1 LKERRKIGMSTNVG
15 AVDMELVLNSNPFNQ
30 QLKNTTNTVKNSGIE
45 GALGKIGKIAAA
57 AFSVEA
63 IVSFGKECIELGSN
77 LSEVQNV
84 VDVTFGDLNTQ
95 VNEFAQNAIEQFG
108 LGQTVTKKYVG
119 TFGAMSKSFGFSN
132 EEALKMS
139 ETLTGLTGDVASFY
153 NLSSDESYTKL
164 KSVFTGETE
173 SLKDLGVVMT
183 QNALDQYALANGYG
197 KTTSKMSEQEKVA
210 LRYKFVMDKLSIASG
225 DFARTSDSW
234 ANQTRVLSLRFN
246 ELKASLGQ
254 GLINIFTPFIKV
266 INLVIS
272 KLQILANYF
281 KSFTEMIF
289 GNAGGDDSSSSVS
302 NLATEA
308 NNASNA
314 VDGIGESAKKTKKA
328 LQGLRGIDQ
337 INNLTPSKDDSSSGS
352 GASGGIDSA
361 NLLDSTMQK
370 ANTQMGALANKAK
383 ELIEIF
389 KEGFNDAFEN
399 TGFDEII
406 NSCERIKTALIEIF
420 TDSDISEYAN
430 EWIDTVLYNLGR
442 LTGSVASIG
451 VTIADNLLGG
461 IANFLEQNQED
472 IQEHIINMFSRSSAG
487 WDLAGD
493 IFETFADIFAIFR
506 GPEAKQCTA
515 DIIAIFT
522 DGLFE
527 TIEIGGQIGY
537 DILYMITQPFIE
549 NKDLIKESLEGI
561 LQPVSSILGTIKQGI
576 QDTFSKFWEVY
587 DTYIRPAVENIKDGF
602 SSILETCLKVWNENI
617 EPIFDEWAKK
627 FDDLWQQHLQPMV
640 NSFLEFVGKLV
651 NVISE
656 LWNQWLVPIINWIVE
671 NVVPVLQPI
680 IQTLGNLIGDV
691 FGVISSVVGG
701 IFEALGGLIDF
712 IAGVFSGDW
721 SRAWDGIKSIFS
733 GIWNAIKGIF
743 EGVWNAIKD
752 FVTGILDTIKNLFSN
767 IWNGIKEA
775 VSGILNGIKEDIS
788 FKINLIKTV
797 LSNILNSIKDTWG
810 KIWNGLKD
818 SVGNIWNAIKDKVV
832 NGAKGA
838 LQGIKNVFGSI
849 GNWFSSI
856 FGNAWNNV
864 KNIFSAGGKIFD
876 GIKDGIGNAFKSI
889 VNRLISGINRVVSIP
904 FNAINSALRT
914 IRNVRIMDFQ
924 PFSWLST
931 VSVPQIPYLAQG
943 GYVKAN
949 TPQLAMIGDNRH
961 QGEIVAP
968 EDKIHSIVA
977 DELKNFKGTD
987 NSEIVRLLKEILK
1000 YLKNTG
1006 GDIVLSISDI
1016 EIARAVIRGMK
1027 LLQSKT
1033 DKSILDFI

>member
-1 LKERRKIGMSTNVG
+1 MSTNVG

-45 GALGKIGKIAAA
+45 GALGKIGKIAAV
-57 AFSVEA
+57 AFSVKA

-84 VDVTFGDLNTQ
+84 VDVTFGNLNTQ

-254 GLINIFTPFIKV
+254 GLINIFTPVIKV

-472 IQEHIINMFSRSSAG
+472 IQEHIINMFSISSAG

-522 DGLFE
+522 DGLFGI
-527 TIEIGGQIGY
+527 IEIGGQIGY

-617 EPIFDEWAKK
+617 KPILDEWAKK

-680 IQTLGNLIGDV
+680 IQTLGNLISDV

-743 EGVWNAIKD
+743 EGIWNAIKD

-849 GNWFSSI
+849 GSWFSNI
-856 FGNAWNNV
+856 FGTAWNNV

-924 PFSWLST
+924 PFSWLGT
-931 VSVPQIPYLAQG
+931 VNVPQIPYLAQG

>member
-1 LKERRKIGMSTNVG
+1 MSTNVG

-57 AFSVEA
+57 AFSVKA

-77 LSEVQNV
+77 LAEVQNV
-84 VDVTFGDLNTQ
+84 VDVTFGNLNTQ

-254 GLINIFTPFIKV
+254 GLINIFTPVVKV

-472 IQEHIINMFSRSSAG
+472 IQEHIINMFSISSAG

-522 DGLFE
+522 DGLFGI
-527 TIEIGGQIGY
+527 IEIGGQIGY

-617 EPIFDEWAKK
+617 KPILDEWAKK

-743 EGVWNAIKD
+743 EGIWNAIKD

-924 PFSWLST
+924 PFSWLGT
-931 VSVPQIPYLAQG
+931 VNVPQIPYLAQG

-987 NSEIVRLLKEILK
+987 NSVIVNLLKEILK
-1000 YLKNTG
+1000 YLKNAG
-1006 GDIVLSISDI
+1006 GDIVLNISDV
-1016 EIARAVIRGMK
+1016 ELARAVIRGMK

>member
-1 LKERRKIGMSTNVG
+1 MSTNVG

-45 GALGKIGKIAAA
+45 GALGKIGKIAAV
-57 AFSVEA
+57 AFSVKA

-254 GLINIFTPFIKV
+254 GLINIFTPVIKV

-406 NSCERIKTALIEIF
+406 NSCERIKTALTEIF

-430 EWIDTVLYNLGR
+430 EWIDTILYNLGR

-472 IQEHIINMFSRSSAG
+472 IQEHIINMFSISSAG

-522 DGLFE
+522 DGLFGI
-527 TIEIGGQIGY
+527 IEIGGQIGY

-617 EPIFDEWAKK
+617 KPILDEWAKK

-743 EGVWNAIKD
+743 EGIWNAIKD

-987 NSEIVRLLKEILK
+987 NSEIVKLLKEILK
-1000 YLKNTG
+1000 YLKNAG
-1006 GDIVLSISDI
+1006 GDIVLNISDV
-1016 EIARAVIRGMK
+1016 ELARAVIRGMK

>member
-1 LKERRKIGMSTNVG
+1 MSTNVG

-30 QLKNTTNTVKNSGIE
+30 QLKNTTNTIKSSGIE
-45 GALGKIGKIAAA
+45 GALSKIGKVAAA
-57 AFSVEA
+57 AFSIKA
-63 IVSFGKECIELGSN
+63 IVGFGKECIELGSD
-77 LSEVQNV
+77 LAEVQNV

-95 VNEFAQNAIEQFG
+95 VNEFAQNAIDQFG

-119 TFGAMSKSFGFSN
+119 TFGAMSKAFGFSN

-246 ELKASLGQ
+246 ELKATLGQ
-254 GLINIFTPFIKV
+254 GLINIFTPVVKV

-289 GNAGGDDSSSSVS
+289 GNAGGDDGSSSISG
-302 NLATEA
+302 LATEA

-314 VDGIGESAKKTKKA
+314 VNGIGESAKKTKKS
-328 LQGLRGIDQ
+328 LQGLRSIDQ

-472 IQEHIINMFSRSSAG
+472 IQEHIINMFSISSAG

-522 DGLFE
+522 DGLFGI
-527 TIEIGGQIGY
+527 IEIGGQIGY

-617 EPIFDEWAKK
+617 KPILDECAKK

-743 EGVWNAIKD
+743 EGIWNAIKD

-797 LSNILNSIKDTWG
+797 LSNILNSIKETWG
-810 KIWNGLKD
+810 NIWNGLKD

-849 GNWFSSI
+849 GSWFSNI
-856 FGNAWNNV
+856 FGTAWNNV

-876 GIKDGIGNAFKSI
+876 GIKDGIGNAFESI

-924 PFSWLST
+924 PFSWLGT
-931 VSVPQIPYLAQG
+931 VNVPQIPYLAQG

-961 QGEIVAP
+961 QGEIVSP

-1006 GDIVLSISDI
+1006 GDIVLSISDV
-1016 EIARAVIRGMK
+1016 ELARAVIRGMK

>member
-1 LKERRKIGMSTNVG
+1 MSTNVG

-45 GALGKIGKIAAA
+45 GALGKIGKIVAV
-57 AFSVEA
+57 AFSVKA

-84 VDVTFGDLNTQ
+84 VDVTFGNLNTQ

-132 EEALKMS
+132 KEALKMS

-254 GLINIFTPFIKV
+254 GLINIFTPVIKV

-472 IQEHIINMFSRSSAG
+472 IQEHIINMFSISSAG

-522 DGLFE
+522 DGLFGI
-527 TIEIGGQIGY
+527 IEIGGQIGY

-617 EPIFDEWAKK
+617 KPILDEWAKK

-743 EGVWNAIKD
+743 EGIWNAIKD

-987 NSEIVRLLKEILK
+987 NSVIVNLLKEILK
-1000 YLKNTG
+1000 YLKNAG
-1006 GDIVLSISDI
+1006 GDIVLNISDV
-1016 EIARAVIRGMK
+1016 ELARAVIRGMK

>member
-1 LKERRKIGMSTNVG
+1 MSTNVG

-30 QLKNTTNTVKNSGIE
+30 QLKNTINTVKNSGIE
-45 GALGKIGKIAAA
+45 GALGKIGKIAAV
-57 AFSVEA
+57 AFSVKA

-254 GLINIFTPFIKV
+254 GLINIFTPVIKV

-337 INNLTPSKDDSSSGS
+337 INNLTPSKGDSSSGS
-352 GASGGIDSA
+352 GTSSNIDVGSLNLTDNIKQQASDIENILNGVNFEPLKQSFNNLREAIAYFGEGCGKIIDGFFNNYLKPLGNYIISDALPHFLNSTADAMKSIDFDKLKSAFDELWKSLEPFTENIGNGLLWFYDKVLLPLGTWTINEVLPSFLGILTGALDILNKAIEDIRPIWEWFWNNVLSPILTWTGGVIVDVLNGVGNALKWISDNEIA
-361 NLLDSTMQK
+361 MSIIEGVAIAIGLVT
-370 ANTQMGALANKAK
+370 GALALYNIAM
-383 ELIEIF
+383 
-389 KEGFNDAFEN
+389 GVCNVV
-399 TGFDEII
+399 TGVFAGIMAVLTSPITIVIAII
-406 NSCERIKTALIEIF
+406 GALIAVIILCVKHWDQIKETASKCWEGIKNAWNSAAQWF
-420 TDSDISEYAN
+420 SDKIVTPIKEAFS
-430 EWIDTVLYNLGR
+430 NLG
-442 LTGSVASIG
+442 T
-451 VTIADNLLGG
+451 
-461 IANFLEQNQED
+461 
-472 IQEHIINMFSRSSAG
+472 
-487 WDLAGD
+487 
-493 IFETFADIFAIFR
+493 
-506 GPEAKQCTA
+506 
-515 DIIAIFT
+515 
-522 DGLFE
+522 
-527 TIEIGGQIGY
+527 
-537 DILYMITQPFIE
+537 
-549 NKDLIKESLEGI
+549 
-561 LQPVSSILGTIKQGI
+561 
-576 QDTFSKFWEVY
+576 
-587 DTYIRPAVENIKDGF
+587 NIK
-602 SSILETCLKVWNENI
+602 
-617 EPIFDEWAKK
+617 
-627 FDDLWQQHLQPMV
+627 
-640 NSFLEFVGKLV
+640 
-651 NVISE
+651 
-656 LWNQWLVPIINWIVE
+656 
-671 NVVPVLQPI
+671 
-680 IQTLGNLIGDV
+680 
-691 FGVISSVVGG
+691 
-701 IFEALGGLIDF
+701 
-712 IAGVFSGDW
+712 
-721 SRAWDGIKSIFS
+721 
-733 GIWNAIKGIF
+733 
-743 EGVWNAIKD
+743 
-752 FVTGILDTIKNLFSN
+752 N
-767 IWNGIKEA
+767 IWNGIKDT
-775 VSGILNGIKEDIS
+775 VSGIFNGIKEDIS
-788 FKINLIKTV
+788 SKINLIKTI
-797 LSNILNSIKDTWG
+797 LSNVLNSIKDTWG

-838 LQGIKNVFGSI
+838 LQGIKNVFSSI
-849 GNWFSSI
+849 GSWFSSI

-924 PFSWLST
+924 PFSWLGT

-961 QGEIVAP
+961 HGEIVAP

-987 NSEIVRLLKEILK
+987 NSEIVKLLKEILK
-1000 YLKNTG
+1000 YLKNAG
-1006 GDIVLSISDI
+1006 GDIVLNISDV
-1016 EIARAVIRGMK
+1016 ELARAVIRGMK

>member
-1 LKERRKIGMSTNVG
+1 MSTNVG

-57 AFSVEA
+57 AFSVKA

-77 LSEVQNV
+77 LAEVQNV
-84 VDVTFGDLNTQ
+84 VDVTFGNLNTQ

-254 GLINIFTPFIKV
+254 GLINIFTPVVKV

-472 IQEHIINMFSRSSAG
+472 IQEHIINMFSISSAG

-522 DGLFE
+522 DGLFGI
-527 TIEIGGQIGY
+527 IEIGGQIGY

-617 EPIFDEWAKK
+617 KPILDEWAKK

-680 IQTLGNLIGDV
+680 IQTLGNLISDV

-743 EGVWNAIKD
+743 EGIWNAIKD

-849 GNWFSSI
+849 GSWFSNI
-856 FGNAWNNV
+856 FGTAWNNV

-924 PFSWLST
+924 PFSWLGT
-931 VSVPQIPYLAQG
+931 VNVPQIPYLAQG

>member
-1 LKERRKIGMSTNVG
+1 MSTNVG

>member
-1 LKERRKIGMSTNVG
+1 MSTNVG

-45 GALGKIGKIAAA
+45 GALGKIGKIAAV
-57 AFSVEA
+57 AFSVKA

-254 GLINIFTPFIKV
+254 GLINIFTPVIKV

-472 IQEHIINMFSRSSAG
+472 IQEHIINMFSISSAG

-522 DGLFE
+522 DGLFGI
-527 TIEIGGQIGY
+527 IEIGGQIGY

-617 EPIFDEWAKK
+617 KPILDEWAKK

-743 EGVWNAIKD
+743 EGIWNAIKD

-924 PFSWLST
+924 PFSWLGT
-931 VSVPQIPYLAQG
+931 VNVPQIPYLAQG

>member
-1 LKERRKIGMSTNVG
+1 MSTNVG

-57 AFSVEA
+57 AFSVKA

-254 GLINIFTPFIKV
+254 GLINIFTPVIKV

-337 INNLTPSKDDSSSGS
+337 INNLTPSKDDSSFGS

-472 IQEHIINMFSRSSAG
+472 IQEHIINMFSISSAG

-522 DGLFE
+522 DGLFGI
-527 TIEIGGQIGY
+527 IEIGGQIGY

-617 EPIFDEWAKK
+617 KPILDEWAKK

-743 EGVWNAIKD
+743 EGIWNAIKD

-987 NSEIVRLLKEILK
+987 NSVIVNLLKEILK
-1000 YLKNTG
+1000 YLKNAG
-1006 GDIVLSISDI
+1006 GDIVLNISDV
-1016 EIARAVIRGMK
+1016 ELARAVIRGMK

>member
-1 LKERRKIGMSTNVG
+1 MSTNVG

-57 AFSVEA
+57 AFSIKA
-63 IVSFGKECIELGSN
+63 IVSFGKECIELGSD
-77 LSEVQNV
+77 LAEVQNV
-84 VDVTFGDLNTQ
+84 VDVTFGNLNTQ

-119 TFGAMSKSFGFSN
+119 TFGAMSKAFGFTN

-254 GLINIFTPFIKV
+254 GLINIFTPVIKV

-406 NSCERIKTALIEIF
+406 NSCERIKTALTEIF

-430 EWIDTVLYNLGR
+430 EWIDTILYNLGR

-472 IQEHIINMFSRSSAG
+472 IQEHIINMFSISSAG

-522 DGLFE
+522 DGLFGI
-527 TIEIGGQIGY
+527 IEIGGQIGY

-617 EPIFDEWAKK
+617 KPILDEWAKK

-743 EGVWNAIKD
+743 EGIWNAIKD

-987 NSEIVRLLKEILK
+987 NSEIVKLLKEILK
-1000 YLKNTG
+1000 YLKNAG
-1006 GDIVLSISDI
+1006 GDIVLNISDV
-1016 EIARAVIRGMK
+1016 ELARAVIRGMK

>member
-1 LKERRKIGMSTNVG
+1 MSTNVG

-57 AFSVEA
+57 AFSVKA

-77 LSEVQNV
+77 LAEVQNV
-84 VDVTFGDLNTQ
+84 VDVTFGNLNTQ

-254 GLINIFTPFIKV
+254 GLINIFTPVVKV

-328 LQGLRGIDQ
+328 LQGLRSIDQ

-352 GASGGIDSA
+352 GTSGGIDSA
-361 NLLDSTMQK
+361 NLLDSTIQK

-472 IQEHIINMFSRSSAG
+472 IQEHIINMFSISSAG

-522 DGLFE
+522 DGLFGI
-527 TIEIGGQIGY
+527 IEIGGQIGY

-617 EPIFDEWAKK
+617 KPILDEWAKK

-743 EGVWNAIKD
+743 EGIWNAIKD

-1006 GDIVLSISDI
+1006 GDIVLSISDV
-1016 EIARAVIRGMK
+1016 ELARAVIRGMK

>member
-1 LKERRKIGMSTNVG
+1 MSTNVG

-57 AFSVEA
+57 AFSVKA

-77 LSEVQNV
+77 LAEVQNV
-84 VDVTFGDLNTQ
+84 VDVTFGNLNTQ

-254 GLINIFTPFIKV
+254 GLINIFTPVVKV

-472 IQEHIINMFSRSSAG
+472 IQEHIINMFSISSAG

-522 DGLFE
+522 DGLFGI
-527 TIEIGGQIGY
+527 IEIGGQIGY

-617 EPIFDEWAKK
+617 KPILDEWAKK

-743 EGVWNAIKD
+743 EGIWNAIKD

-924 PFSWLST
+924 PFSWLGT
-931 VSVPQIPYLAQG
+931 VNVPQIPYLAQG

-1006 GDIVLSISDI
+1006 GDIVLSISDV
-1016 EIARAVIRGMK
+1016 ELARAVIRGMK